1 MTEDQKSDY
10 HLRTDTCHGSLI
22 LRDQLI

>member
-10 HLRTDTCHGSLI
+10 PGQQKKFFFKRHGVSDRL
-22 LRDQLI
+22 